1 MFAEWARVLMSYVLA
16 NYDKTLM
23 YQSRFN
29 EMAPHTTAR
38 NSVYS
43 GCAVESKTAKCIL
56 ATARRSG
63 FHAADFD
70 AMCSN
75 KNTKTSRQR
84 LN

>member
-29 EMAPHTTAR
+29 KMAPHTTAR
-38 NSVYS
+38 IVVCSE
-43 GCAVESKTAKCIL
+43 CAVESKTAECIL
-56 ATARRSG
+56 ETVRRSG
-63 FHAADFD
+63 LHAADFD
-70 AMCSN
+70 ATCSDN
-75 KNTKTSRQR
+75 NAETDRQR